1 MFIFKFLMIR
11 ISNNENS
18 FYQQLIIHQG
28 AEKILTDLY
37 SLDIRNRRVL
47 LISYAFHQNEAPA
60 ID

>member
-37 SLDIRNRRVL
+37 SLDIRSRRVL
-47 LISYAFHQNEAPA
+47 LIS
-60 ID
+60 